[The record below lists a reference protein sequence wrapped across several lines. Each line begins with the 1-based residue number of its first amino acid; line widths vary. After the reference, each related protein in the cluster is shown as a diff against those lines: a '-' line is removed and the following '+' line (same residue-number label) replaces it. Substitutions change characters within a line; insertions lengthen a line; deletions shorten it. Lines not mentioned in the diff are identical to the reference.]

1 MTLTHLYFIVTSS
14 LLRGGNSVGSLC
26 VLFLLS
32 VNKIRRKTLL
42 AYLREI
48 LERSGQWERE
58 NPLDFR
64 GDLETNHDPGI
75 SSRTSDSVKCSR
87 ALLTFA
93 RWRFV
98 RVLARCQCPL
108 ATRVQYIR
116 WMSSESTAQSV
127 FVRTRHRT
135 RGL

>member
-26 VLFLLS
+26 VSFLLS

-48 LERSGQWERE
+48 LEMGGQWARE

-64 GDLETNHDPGI
+64 DDLETDHDADI
-75 SSRTSDSVKCSR
+75 SSRTPDSVKCSL

-108 ATRVQYIR
+108 ATRVQCIR
-116 WMSSESTAQSV
+116 WMRSEGTAQSV
-127 FVRTRHRT
+127 FVRTTHRT